1 MLSVQGRGYDQG
13 QAAMKLARAFT
24 KSIHDTLATVLE
36 ERARFFK
43 SLYDEVSKGP
53 TKKQRYLDI
62 GAGTLMNTKTFGE
75 DFEEIYALDVK
86 FTNRGSQEQKI
97 QFIAGDAQAL
107 PLRAS
112 AADLVS
118 MFSVI
123 EHLPSPQKAL
133 CEAMRLLRPGGELVI
148 QAPNPLFPVDL
159 HTGLPNPFFIPRF
172 ARKTFLKALGY
183 SNWLN
188 NVYSHPKEKDL
199 TRWLNTT
206 MKLTGV
212 RRVVYPSHFV
222 PRRVRAIYSFLA
234 KARFLNL
241 VPPSYLYVYKVIP

>member
-1 MLSVQGRGYDQG
+1 
-13 QAAMKLARAFT
+13 MKLTKAFT
-24 KSIHDTLATVLE
+24 KSIHYMLGTVLE

-43 SLYDEVSKGP
+43 KLYDEITNGP
-53 TKKQRYLDI
+53 SIKQRYVDI
-62 GAGTLMNTKTFGE
+62 GAGKLINTKVFGE

-86 FTNRGSQEQKI
+86 FADLQSQEPKTR
-97 QFIAGDAQAL
+97 FIVGDAQAV
-107 PLRAS
+107 PLKAGT
-112 AADLVS
+112 ADLVS

-133 CEAMRLLRPGGELVI
+133 CEAMWLLRPGGELII

-199 TRWLNTT
+199 TKWLSGT

-222 PRRVRAIYSFLA
+222 PKRVRAIYNFLA
-234 KARFLNL
+234 KTRFLNL
-241 VPPSYLYVYKVIP
+241 VPLSYLYVYKVIR

>member
-1 MLSVQGRGYDQG
+1 
-13 QAAMKLARAFT
+13 MKLTKAFT
-24 KSIHDTLATVLE
+24 NSIHCALATVLE

-43 SLYDEVSKGP
+43 RLYDEVSNGP
-53 TKKQRYLDI
+53 SIKQRYVDI
-62 GAGTLMNTKTFGE
+62 GAGRLINTKVFGE
-75 DFEEIYALDVK
+75 DFPEIYALDVN
-86 FTNRGSQEQKI
+86 FTNWRSQEPKTH
-97 QFIAGDAQAL
+97 FIVGDAQAL
-107 PLRAS
+107 PLKAS
-112 AADLVS
+112 TADLVT

-133 CEAMRLLRPGGELVI
+133 CEAMWLLRPGGELVI

-159 HTGLPNPFFIPRF
+159 HTGLPNPFFLPRF

-199 TRWLNTT
+199 TKWLNRT

-212 RRVVYPSHFV
+212 RRVVYPPHFV
-222 PRRVRAIYSFLA
+222 PKSVRVIYNLLV
-234 KARFLNL
+234 KARFFNL
-241 VPPSYLYVYKVIP
+241 VPLSYLYVYKKIR

>member
-1 MLSVQGRGYDQG
+1 M
-13 QAAMKLARAFT
+13 AMKLSRALT
-24 KSIHDTLATVLE
+24 KSIHYTLATVLE

-43 SLYDEVSKGP
+43 KLYDEVSNGP
-53 TKKQRYLDI
+53 SIKQRYVDI
-62 GAGTLMNTKTFGE
+62 GAGKLINTKVFGE

-86 FTNRGSQEQKI
+86 FTNRGSQEPKI
-97 QFIAGDAQAL
+97 HFIAGDAQAV
-107 PLRAS
+107 PLKAS
-112 AADLVS
+112 TADLVS

-133 CEAMRLLRPGGELVI
+133 CEAMWLLRPGGELVI
-148 QAPNPLFPVDL
+148 QAPNPLFLVDL

-199 TRWLNTT
+199 TKWLNRT

-212 RRVVYPSHFV
+212 RRVVYPSRFV
-222 PRRVRAIYSFLA
+222 PKRVRGIYNLLA
-234 KARFLNL
+234 KARFFNL
-241 VPPSYLYVYKVIP
+241 VPPSYLYVYKVIR

>member
-1 MLSVQGRGYDQG
+1 
-13 QAAMKLARAFT
+13 MKLTKTFT
-24 KSIHDTLATVLE
+24 KSIHCTLATVLE

-43 SLYDEVSKGP
+43 RLYDEVSNGP
-53 TKKQRYLDI
+53 SIKQRYVDI
-62 GAGTLMNTKTFGE
+62 GAGRLINTKVFGE
-75 DFEEIYALDVK
+75 DFQEIYALDIN
-86 FTNRGSQEQKI
+86 FTNSSRQEPKI
-97 QFIAGDAQAL
+97 KFIAGDAQAL
-107 PLRAS
+107 PLKAS
-112 AADLVS
+112 TADLVS

-133 CEAMRLLRPGGELVI
+133 REAMWLLRPGGELII

-159 HTGLPNPFFIPRF
+159 HTGLPNPFFLPRF

-199 TRWLNTT
+199 TKCLNRT

-212 RRVVYPSHFV
+212 RRVVYPPHFV
-222 PRRVRAIYSFLA
+222 PKSVRVIYNLLV
-234 KARFLNL
+234 KARFFNL
-241 VPPSYLYVYKVIP
+241 VPPSYLYVYKTIQ

>member
-1 MLSVQGRGYDQG
+1 VPYIEGLGTK
-13 QAAMKLARAFT
+13 MKLTKAFT
-24 KSIHDTLATVLE
+24 KSIHYMLGTVLE

-43 SLYDEVSKGP
+43 KLYDEVSNGP
-53 TKKQRYLDI
+53 SIKQRYVDI
-62 GAGTLMNTKTFGE
+62 GAGKLINTKVFGE

-86 FTNRGSQEQKI
+86 FADLQSQEPKTR
-97 QFIAGDAQAL
+97 FIVGDAQAV
-107 PLRAS
+107 PLKAGT
-112 AADLVS
+112 ADLVS

-133 CEAMRLLRPGGELVI
+133 CEAMWLLRPGGELII

-199 TRWLNTT
+199 TKWLSGT

-222 PRRVRAIYSFLA
+222 PKRVRAIYNFLA
-234 KARFLNL
+234 KTRFLNL
-241 VPPSYLYVYKVIP
+241 VPLSYLYVYKVIR

>member
-1 MLSVQGRGYDQG
+1 VPYIEGLGTK
-13 QAAMKLARAFT
+13 MKLTKAFT
-24 KSIHDTLATVLE
+24 KSIHYMLGTVLE

-43 SLYDEVSKGP
+43 KLYDEITNGP
-53 TKKQRYLDI
+53 SIKQRYVDI
-62 GAGTLMNTKTFGE
+62 GAGKLINTKVFGE

-86 FTNRGSQEQKI
+86 FADLQSQEPKTR
-97 QFIAGDAQAL
+97 FIVGDAQAV
-107 PLRAS
+107 PLKAGT
-112 AADLVS
+112 ADLVS

-133 CEAMRLLRPGGELVI
+133 CEAMWLLRPGGELII

-199 TRWLNTT
+199 TKWLSGT

-222 PRRVRAIYSFLA
+222 PKRVRAIYNFLA
-234 KARFLNL
+234 KTRFLNL
-241 VPPSYLYVYKVIP
+241 VPLSYLYVYKVIR